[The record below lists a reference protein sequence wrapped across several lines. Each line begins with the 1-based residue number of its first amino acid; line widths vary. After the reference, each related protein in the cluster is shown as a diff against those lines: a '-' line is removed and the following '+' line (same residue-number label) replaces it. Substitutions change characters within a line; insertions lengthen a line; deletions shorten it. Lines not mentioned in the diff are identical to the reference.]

1 MIGKELKKM
10 RIITNRQ
17 YDLITEIIMEEKQ
30 KAEMLEAEKQDLQ
43 EEIDNMKIEII
54 ELNARIHKLEHL
66 IESMIRATK
75 SIEMCYGIKNNS
87 EELKFGD

>member
-1 MIGKELKKM
+1 M

-17 YDLITEIIMEEKQ
+17 YDLITEIVMEEKQ
-30 KAEMLEAEKQDLQ
+30 KAEMLEAEKQELQ
-43 EEIDNMKIEII
+43 EEIDNMKIERI

-66 IESMIRATK
+66 IENMIRATK
-75 SIEMCYGIKNNS
+75 SIELGYGIKNNS

>member
-1 MIGKELKKM
+1 M

-17 YDLITEIIMEEKQ
+17 YDAITEIIMEEKQ

-43 EEIDNMKIEII
+43 KEIDNMKIERI

-75 SIEMCYGIKNNS
+75 SIELGYDIKKPS

>member
-1 MIGKELKKM
+1 M

-17 YDLITEIIMEEKQ
+17 YDLITEIVMEEKQ

-43 EEIDNMKIEII
+43 KEIDDMKIERIRM
-54 ELNARIHKLEHL
+54 NARIHKLEHL

-75 SIEMCYGIKNNS
+75 SIELGYVTKKPS